1 MPRTRRL
8 PALLALAAAALT
20 AACVSVEAT
29 EYVTPPPASAPAAI
43 NRIPIPGSDFPIS
56 IGVVIP
62 PQSEIFYVSGVVPS
76 VTDPSADPNSRA
88 AFGDTKAQ
96 TVNVLT
102 SIKARMEAAGWSL
115 SDVVM
120 MRVYLVA
127 DEDTGDRLDFAGFMA
142 GYSEFFA
149 TPEQPN
155 KPARA
160 VMEVAGLINPGWRVE
175 IEVQAAR
182 IPAG

>member
-1 MPRTRRL
+1 MTRTHRLLAL
-8 PALLALAAAALT
+8 PALATSMLVS
-20 AACVSVEAT
+20 ACVSVEAT
-29 EYVTPPPASAPAAI
+29 EYTAPPAPAPAI

-76 VTDPSADPNSRA
+76 ITDSSADPNSRA
-88 AFGDTKAQ
+88 AFGNTKAQ

-127 DEDTGDRLDFAGFMA
+127 DEDTGGRLDFSGFME

-182 IPAG
+182 IPAD